1 MNTRIIALALG
12 LACSPWVLA
21 AGDGNH
27 DHSQHKGMDH
37 SQHKGMDHSKMDHSQ
52 HQGMDHSKM
61 DHSQHKGMDHSK
73 MDHGQHKGMDHSK
86 MNHSQHKGMDHSK
99 MDHSQHKGMDQPKM
113 DHSQHKGMDHS
124 KMDHSQHKGMDHSK
138 MDHSQHDRFAD
149 FKKPIPVSD
158 GSAEDDI
165 PMPHPGAM
173 HMEDDPTLSK
183 VMIHK
188 FETQAADGENPL
200 VLEAEAW
207 IGKDLNKLW
216 FKTEVEKTG
225 SEVEHAELQV
235 LYSKAI
241 SPYWDLQT
249 GLRKDFQPEGRE
261 WLALGVKGL
270 APYYIDID
278 AALFAGDNGRTAARL
293 KAEKEIMLTQKT
305 ALLPELELNLYG
317 KDDPAMGIG
326 SGLSDAKVGLRLLHE
341 VRREFAPYIGVEWSK
356 KFGGTAEHA
365 RDHGESTEDTRAV
378 VGIHG
383 WF

>member
-12 LACSPWVLA
+12 LVCSPWVLA

-27 DHSQHKGMDH
+27 DHSQHK
-37 SQHKGMDHSKMDHSQ
+37 S
-52 HQGMDHSKM
+52 
-61 DHSQHKGMDHSK
+61 
-73 MDHGQHKGMDHSK
+73 
-86 MNHSQHKGMDHSK
+86 
-99 MDHSQHKGMDQPKM
+99 MDQPKM
-113 DHSQHKGMDHS
+113 DHSQRKG
-124 KMDHSQHKGMDHSK
+124 

-149 FKKPIPVSD
+149 FKKTIPISD
-158 GSAEDDI
+158 GSSEDDI
-165 PMPHPGAM
+165 PMPYPGTM

-183 VMIHK
+183 MMIHK

-241 SPYWDLQT
+241 SSYWDLQT

-278 AALFAGDNGRTAARL
+278 AALFAGDDGRTAARL

-305 ALLPELELNLYG
+305 ALLPELELNLYS

-356 KFGGTAEHA
+356 KFEGTAEYA

-383 WF
+383 GF